1 MKATRVKLYSIPM
14 SHPGHAVRLMLQRK
28 RIEHDVKYLMTGSQ
42 PVALRALGFPRGTT
56 PALKIDGRRIQGSRE
71 IAAALE
77 EITPTPALFPADP
90 EGRHAVMAAEE
101 WAEREFQPVPR
112 RLLRWGFTNV
122 NDLRHRE
129 LVNELRRLG
138 VRRIPAS
145 KALAHASLPLAVY
158 FARVS
163 GATEAAARAD
173 LERLPKL
180 LRQVERMIEAG
191 TIGGAEPNA
200 ADFQIGT
207 TARLLYAFDDLRQVV
222 EGTPAGELGM
232 QVFPDFPHNIPPFL
246 PKAWLQAAVEQAPK
260 LAEDPHAGTPSDASG
275 SAQTSR

>member
-1 MKATRVKLYSIPM
+1 MRATGVKLYSIPM
-14 SHPGHAVRLMLQRK
+14 SHPGHAARLMLQRK
-28 RIEHDVKYLMTGSQ
+28 RIEHDVKYLLTGSQ
-42 PVALRALGFPRGTT
+42 PVALRAVGFPRGTT

-71 IAAALE
+71 IAAALD

-90 EGRHAVMAAEE
+90 GVRRAVVAAEE

-112 RLLRWGFTNV
+112 RLLRWGFRNVDHLLHWLLV
-122 NDLRHRE
+122 NDLGRF
-129 LVNELRRLG
+129 G
-138 VRRIPAS
+138 IRRIPAS
-145 KALAHASLPLAVY
+145 RAMARACLPLTAY
-158 FARVS
+158 FARAS

-180 LRQVERMIEAG
+180 LQHVERMIEAG

-207 TARLLYAFDDLRQVV
+207 TARVLCAFEDLRQVV

-232 QVFPDFPHNIPPFL
+232 QIFPDFPHHIPPFL
-246 PKAWLQAAVEQAPK
+246 PKAWLQA
-260 LAEDPHAGTPSDASG
+260 
-275 SAQTSR
+275 